1 MKQLILNADDFGLT
15 RGVNEGIIRAHRD
28 GILTSATLM
37 ACGPAFEHAVKLAK
51 LNPRLGIGCHLVLVG
66 GRATAPLEEIPFLV
80 TKDGNLHD
88 SLGSFVTRL
97 SVGIIRP
104 KEIERELRAQI
115 LKIRAAGLEP
125 THLDTHKH
133 THAHPVV
140 MGALSRVAHELGIPR
155 IRKPME
161 NLRDSWESSLGE
173 RPAMLPELF
182 AAAAARMVAP
192 MFQSISRRYRLRSP
206 DYFLGLARTG
216 RLRPEA
222 LRRMIGAVQEG
233 STEIM
238 LHPGISDTELQ
249 TIETRLSWQ
258 RNAEMD
264 ALIDP
269 AVKSAIEEHGIRLIT
284 YGELN

>member
-15 RGVNEGIIRAHRD
+15 RGVNEGIIRAHRE

-37 ACGPAFEHAVKLAK
+37 ACGAAFDHAVELAK

-66 GRATAPLEEIPFLV
+66 GKAVAPLEGISSLAS
-80 TKDGNLHD
+80 KDGRLPD
-88 SLGSFVTRL
+88 SLASFVARL
-97 SVGIIRP
+97 STGMIRP

-115 LKIRAAGLEP
+115 LKTRAAGIDP

-140 MGALSRVAHELGIPR
+140 MGALSRVARELGIPR
-155 IRKPME
+155 VRKPME
-161 NLRDSWESSLGE
+161 NLRDSWESSRGE
-173 RPAMLPELF
+173 RSAMLPELF
-182 AAAAARMVAP
+182 AATAARMVTP
-192 MFQSISRRYRLRSP
+192 IFESTSRRYDLRSP
-206 DYFLGLARTG
+206 DHFLGLARTG

-222 LRRMIGAVQEG
+222 LRRMIGTVQEG

-238 LHPGISDTELQ
+238 LHPGISDSELQ

-258 RNAEMD
+258 RNSEMD